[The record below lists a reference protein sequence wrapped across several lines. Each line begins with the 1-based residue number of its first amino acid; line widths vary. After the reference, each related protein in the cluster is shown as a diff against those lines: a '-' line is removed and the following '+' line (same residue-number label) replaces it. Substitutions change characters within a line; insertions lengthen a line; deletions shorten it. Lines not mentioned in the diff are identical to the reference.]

1 MTLPRTI
8 YGQTNTITVTGT
20 VTDTTGSPLP
30 GIAIA
35 AVDQTGIGTATD
47 LNGKF
52 VLEVAAGTRLR
63 ISAIGYQEQVIIA
76 AGENQVFD
84 IILKI
89 ETGTLDQVV
98 VTAFGRKER
107 REALVGSVTSIS
119 PQQLKT
125 PSSNLTTA
133 LAGRI
138 AGMIAYQR
146 NGQPGEDNASFF
158 ILGVKI
164 G

>member
-1 MTLPRTI
+1 MIKLDLTYLFAKRPGRLYIIAALFAIIGIMTLPRTI

-63 ISAIGYQEQVIIA
+63 ISAIGYQEQVNSS
-76 AGENQVFD
+76 E
-84 IILKI
+84 
-89 ETGTLDQVV
+89 
-98 VTAFGRKER
+98 ER
-107 REALVGSVTSIS
+107 RVGKECVSMSRSGWET
-119 PQQLKT
+119 
-125 PSSNLTTA
+125 
-133 LAGRI
+133 
-138 AGMIAYQR
+138 
-146 NGQPGEDNASFF
+146 
-158 ILGVKI
+158 
-164 G
+164 